1 MEVRLSGRAMEAR
14 AEQPQKA
21 RLPME
26 VRLAER
32 SMEMSEEQQTKA
44 LLPMETRLSGQ
55 ATETREERRRTRSPA
70 SASCLRAAPR
80 AHRGDD
86 DLPAT
91 HVQSLGGAGRR
102 RGAAWRR
109 R

>member
-1 MEVRLSGRAMEAR
+1 MKGMASTSIAVATWETATKSISRCRCTSMTAR

-44 LLPMETRLSGQ
+44 LLPMETRLSERQ
-55 ATETREERRRTRSPA
+55 RREW
-70 SASCLRAAPR
+70 
-80 AHRGDD
+80 RG
-86 DLPAT
+86 
-91 HVQSLGGAGRR
+91 R
-102 RGAAWRR
+102 
-109 R
+109 